1 MKRLVLFFSLVSAA
15 CAQQLMRI
23 ANGSEETTTIPA
35 GLPPAVTNAYAAQL
49 HAVGYRP
56 VEVVNEPHAD
66 WCTRAVRTVNLTNDV
81 YRVEWIE
88 CPVPMP
94 LDRAK
99 LCSTILSLPDGT
111 NLLAAAMSVPAVA
124 NWFVADPV
132 YVRGS
137 ELALAMQQLL
147 GLDRTGLENLLHPSG
162 TSVAEPSQPSGEEEF
177 STSD

>member
-1 MKRLVLFFSLVSAA
+1 MKHLSLALALLVSAA
-15 CAQQLMRI
+15 SAQQLMRI
-23 ANGSEETTTIPA
+23 SGGVEETATVPA
-35 GLPPAVTNAYAAQL
+35 GLPSEVAAAYAQRL
-49 HAVGYRP
+49 YDTGYRP
-56 VEVVNEPHAD
+56 IETVNAPHAD

-94 LDRAK
+94 LDRSK

-111 NLLAAAMSVPAVA
+111 NLLATVMAIPAVA
-124 NWFVADPV
+124 DWFVSDPV

-147 GLDRTGLENLLHPSG
+147 GLDQAGLETLLHPSG
-162 TSVAEPSQPSGEEEF
+162 NAVAEPLPPVPE
-177 STSD
+177 

>member
-1 MKRLVLFFSLVSAA
+1 MKHLALAFVLLVSAA
-15 CAQQLMRI
+15 SAQQLMRI
-23 ANGSEETTTIPA
+23 SGGCEETASVPA
-35 GLPPAVTNAYAAQL
+35 GLPAEVAAAYAQRL
-49 HAVGYRP
+49 YDTGYRP
-56 VEVVNEPHAD
+56 VETVNAPRED

-111 NLLAAAMSVPAVA
+111 NLLATVMAIPAVA
-124 NWFVADPV
+124 DWFVSDPV

-147 GLDRTGLENLLHPSG
+147 GLDQAGLENLLHPSG
-162 TSVAEPSQPSGEEEF
+162 NAPSTPPETSPQ
-177 STSD
+177 

>member
-1 MKRLVLFFSLVSAA
+1 MKRLALFFFLVSVAS
-15 CAQQLMRI
+15 AQQLMRI
-23 ANGSEETTTIPA
+23 ANGSEETATIPA

-88 CPVPMP
+88 CPVPVP
-94 LDRAK
+94 LDRVK
-99 LCSTILSLPDGT
+99 LTTAMLGLPDGT
-111 NLLAAAMSVPAVA
+111 NLLASAMSVPAVA
-124 NWFVADPV
+124 DWFVADPV

-147 GLDRTGLENLLHPSG
+147 GLDQAGLEALLHPSG
-162 TSVAEPSQPSGEEEF
+162 NAVAEPSPPVPE
-177 STSD
+177 

>member
-1 MKRLVLFFSLVSAA
+1 MKHFALVLVLLVSVAS
-15 CAQQLMRI
+15 AQQLLRI
-23 ANGSEETTTIPA
+23 SGGVEETASIPA
-35 GLPPAVTNAYAAQL
+35 GLPAAVTNAYVERLYAT
-49 HAVGYRP
+49 GYRP
-56 VEVVNEPHAD
+56 VETVNAPHSD
-66 WCTRAVRTVNLTNDV
+66 WCTRAVRTVNLTNGV

-99 LCSTILSLPDGT
+99 LCSTILTLPDGT

-124 NWFVADPV
+124 DWFVSDPG

-147 GLDRTGLENLLHPSG
+147 GLDQAGLEAILHPSG
-162 TSVAEPSQPSGEEEF
+162 NAVAAPPHPDPE
-177 STSD
+177 